1 MHHPILIRMKRNFMK
16 NNDQEAKTEGA
27 TKTEGHAVDES
38 QTATHWVLGVWY
50 VLFPC
55 CMAFVMLTPVDVLQ
69 RYPQVVPYV
78 DWMASWHPYV
88 HRIGL
93 TEISGHLADVN
104 RFCAAV
110 MWSFLSP
117 LMVLVFTNWFVRGDG
132 IKPFKSVLEMFFAVI
147 AAPLLAYAFLYAT
160 GDMDSRIGRF
170 MAINS
175 LGRAFFIPN
184 SPLIFWFLTYMTFEC
199 WRNTFRRNFDF

>member
-1 MHHPILIRMKRNFMK
+1 MK
-16 NNDQEAKTEGA
+16 NNDQEAKAQTA
-27 TKTEGHAVDES
+27 TKTEGLAVGEP
-38 QTATHWVLGVWY
+38 QNATHWVLGVWY

-110 MWSFLSP
+110 MWGLWTP
-117 LMVLVFTNWFVRGDG
+117 LLVPLFVVMFIRDIP
-132 IKPFKSVLEMFFAVI
+132 IKPFASIREVLFALIVG
-147 AAPLLAYAFLYAT
+147 PLTVVVCLHAT

-170 MAINS
+170 IAINT
-175 LGRAFFIPN
+175 LGRAFFIP
-184 SPLIFWFLTYMTFEC
+184 SSVGVFWVAVYGTFTF
-199 WRNTFRRNFDF
+199 WRSAFRRNFDF

>member
-1 MHHPILIRMKRNFMK
+1 MKK
-16 NNDQEAKTEGA
+16 NDPQAKTDTAAKTEGL
-27 TKTEGHAVDES
+27 AVGEPPK
-38 QTATHWVLGVWY
+38 ATHWVMCVLY

-93 TEISGHLADVN
+93 TEISGRLADVN

-110 MWSFLSP
+110 MWGLWTP
-117 LMVLVFTNWFVRGDG
+117 LLVPLFVVMFIRDG
-132 IKPFKSVLEMFFAVI
+132 SVKPFTSIRGVLFALI
-147 AAPLLAYAFLYAT
+147 GMPLTAFACLHAT
-160 GDMDSRIGRF
+160 GDMDSRIGQF
-170 MAINS
+170 LAINP
-175 LGRAFFIPN
+175 LGRAIFIPG
-184 SPLIFWFLTYMTFEC
+184 IAGCFWLFVYATFAV
-199 WRNTFRRNFDF
+199 WRSAFHRNFDF